1 MSGNLAITID
11 VGTTNSKV
19 SLFEITTGK
28 LIDRETFQTDKKEDT
43 FGEIFDLESIW
54 YRLSTILKTFI
65 STNTGNID

>member
-28 LIDRETFQTDKKEDT
+28 LIEKHFKEIKKK
-43 FGEIFDLESIW
+43 ILLESYLI
-54 YRLSTILKTFI
+54 
-65 STNTGNID
+65 

>member
-43 FGEIFDLESIW
+43 FGELFDLESIW
-54 YRLSTILKTFI
+54 YRL
-65 STNTGNID
+65 

>member
-28 LIDRETFQTDKKEDT
+28 LIDRETFH
-43 FGEIFDLESIW
+43 
-54 YRLSTILKTFI
+54 
-65 STNTGNID
+65 